1 MAAQPPG
8 GGLSHLE
15 VRLDLVRRELAQ
27 GAETIVAL
35 AAGVS
40 AEEARQRPAPDA
52 WSLLEVVCHLHD
64 EEREDF
70 RPRLDIVL
78 HRPQET
84 WTPIDPGGWV
94 TARRYNERV
103 LAEALQGFRI
113 ERERSLAWL
122 DGLVAPDW
130 SREYQA
136 SFGPITAGDLLA
148 SWAAHDLLHTRQLVE
163 LRRARLL
170 MQTAPHRTQY
180 AGDW

>member
-1 MAAQPPG
+1 VAARRPG
-8 GGLSHLE
+8 RLTGSA

-27 GAETIVAL
+27 GAETIAAL
-35 AAGVS
+35 VAGVT
-40 AEEARQRPAPDA
+40 AEEARRRPAPDA

-70 RPRLDIVL
+70 RPRLDVVL
-78 HRPQET
+78 HRPQEA
-84 WTPIDPGGWV
+84 WVRIDPGGWV
-94 TARRYNERV
+94 TARRYNERDP
-103 LAEALQGFRI
+103 AEALPGFLL

-122 DGLVAPDW
+122 GGLIAPDW

-170 MQTAPHRTQY
+170 AQTAPHRTQY